1 MKSIFRVVCFSTI
14 INCAASFSANAQYYY
29 KDILNN
35 IEQNKEFSILKNG
48 NIKFIKVTS
57 FDEKDQPSEGFFCE
71 KKINNS
77 FSQSEMMTKSN
88 ITEQSVLVTDY
99 NKDGKVIKTTAN
111 TPSTTNT
118 VEFEYNKDSLLSF
131 IRTKTIAEGDSTGI
145 TETHEYFYKNG
156 KPVKM
161 LRKKNNVL
169 VSTITF
175 VADGKGNI
183 IEEDP
188 EGKSNDKKYYYYYDD
203 NNLLTDVVHYN
214 IIAKRLLP
222 DYMFEYNSESER
234 ENNRPKQMISVD
246 ETGRNY
252 FIWKYAYDNRQ
263 LPEIQK
269 CYSKEKK
276 LLGTIQF
283 DYK

>member
-169 VSTITF
+169 VSIITF

-222 DYMFEYNSESER
+222 DYMFEYNSESGR
-234 ENNRPKQMISVD
+234 EDNRPKQMISVD

-269 CYSKEKK
+269 CYSKEKN